1 MCIRRSSTIC
11 RRRCGTSNQ
20 LREKRYAFS
29 PTTYFPDYPK
39 LGIWPDAYYMSIDLY
54 TVLGNGGKFKGAMV
68 CAFDRSAMLAGN
80 PATMQCFQLSSDFPH
95 LLPSDLD
102 GTTAPPLGSP
112 NYILNFGT
120 NSLKL
125 WKFQVDFTNS

>member
-1 MCIRRSSTIC
+1 
-11 RRRCGTSNQ
+11 
-20 LREKRYAFS
+20 
-29 PTTYFPDYPK
+29 
-39 LGIWPDAYYMSIDLY
+39 MSIDLY
-54 TVLGNGGKFKGAMV
+54 TGLGNGGKFKGAMV

-112 NYILNFGT
+112 NYFLNFGT